1 MHLRD
6 YSCGLSGI
14 HSLAP
19 GLSASRSIC
28 LRTFEIVRGGL
39 APDMRAHVGVCVG
52 GRISRDH
59 RERKRSRGCSEASV
73 TAMHFTSFL
82 IWRCFAV
89 DAMPPREAP
98 DIFRMFRVEG
108 VYRAAALAG
117 TACLLYAALVFL
129 DLLRS
134 AAASLLVREQHE
146 RVTLGCAH

>member
-1 MHLRD
+1 MWMD
-6 YSCGLSGI
+6 
-14 HSLAP
+14 
-19 GLSASRSIC
+19 RS
-28 LRTFEIVRGGL
+28 TETTE
-39 APDMRAHVGVCVG
+39 
-52 GRISRDH
+52 
-59 RERKRSRGCSEASV
+59 RERKRSKSCSEASV

-108 VYRAAALAG
+108 VYRAAALAA

-129 DLLRS
+129 DPLWS

-146 RVTLGCAH
+146 RVTLGCAHWGSLVRFLVDSGVGTEVLLCTLWATTLFWQAAAQESIE

>member
-1 MHLRD
+1 MHL
-6 YSCGLSGI
+6 
-14 HSLAP
+14 
-19 GLSASRSIC
+19 
-28 LRTFEIVRGGL
+28 
-39 APDMRAHVGVCVG
+39 
-52 GRISRDH
+52 
-59 RERKRSRGCSEASV
+59 
-73 TAMHFTSFL
+73 TSFL
-82 IWRCFAV
+82 VWCCFAA

>member
-1 MHLRD
+1 M
-6 YSCGLSGI
+6 SGI
-14 HSLAP
+14 HSLAR
-19 GLSASRSIC
+19 GLPASRSIC
-28 LRTFEIVRGGL
+28 LGIFEIVRGGL
-39 APDMRAHVGVCVG
+39 ASDVRAHVGVYMDG
-52 GRISRDH
+52 QINRDYRE
-59 RERKRSRGCSEASV
+59 RERKRSKSCSEASV
-73 TAMHFTSFL
+73 AAMHLTSFL
-82 IWRCFAV
+82 VWCCFAA

>member
-39 APDMRAHVGVCVG
+39 APDMRAHVGVCVWVG
-52 GRISRDH
+52 QQKDT
-59 RERKRSRGCSEASV
+59 ERKRSRACSEASV
-73 TAMHFTSFL
+73 TAMRLTSFPV
-82 IWRCFAV
+82 WRCFAV
-89 DAMPPREAP
+89 DATPPRKAP

-108 VYRAAALAG
+108 VYWAAALEV
-117 TACLLYAALVFL
+117 TACLFYAALVFL
-129 DLLRS
+129 DPLRS